1 MNDDVEKSYTNS
13 IPNES
18 RRTSLEMVFLV
29 IGTLRYS
36 FSIKFVDSVVQK
48 LMVKSMDPI
57 QIFRLGC

>member
-1 MNDDVEKSYTNS
+1 MIDDVEKSYTNS

-18 RRTSLEMVFLV
+18 RRTSLEMFFLV
-29 IGTLRYS
+29 IGALRYS
-36 FSIKFVDSVVQK
+36 FSIRFVDSVVQK